1 MQVQRQAGGD
11 AGPRLALQRLHQQ
24 LDAAPADLGIRLH
37 DGAQRWCEVVA
48 EGDAVGEDQDLVIIE
63 SMKMQIPVGSPEEGT
78 VKKVFVAPEQ
88 FLNEGDPIVEL
99 G

>member
-1 MQVQRQAGGD
+1 MALIRAEMAGKV
-11 AGPRLALQRLHQQ
+11 LE
-24 LDAAPADLGIRLH
+24 I
-37 DGAQRWCEVVA
+37 CVS
-48 EGDAVGEDQDLVIIE
+48 EGDSVSEDQDLVIIE

-78 VKKVFVAPEQ
+78 VVKILVVTEQ